1 MTRSSW
7 RRWAPTTATCRI
19 NAQDTQDDKEDV
31 NYLSRAALEVRVTKY
46 IIYSYIMENT
56 YWTISYFPEASAA
69 DPFLAT
75 MGHTFLEK
83 RRSPP
88 TNTISTTYICS
99 CNHIHTY
106 MHTYTYT
113 CAEVGGEGGAAEHR
127 RLGASRTAYSLNLQ
141 GLGGNRGSYWRM
153 KVNEGAYNIFT
164 YVYIYIYILADA
176 MKLLISLRMQSSILF
191 IIIKIYQYL

>member
-1 MTRSSW
+1 
-7 RRWAPTTATCRI
+7 
-19 NAQDTQDDKEDV
+19 
-31 NYLSRAALEVRVTKY
+31 
-46 IIYSYIMENT
+46 
-56 YWTISYFPEASAA
+56 
-69 DPFLAT
+69 

-164 YVYIYIYILADA
+164 YVYIYIYIYISGRNETINFPSNAIQYIIYNNKNIPIFIIYIITYRYAMQDA
-176 MKLLISLRMQSSILF
+176 CIYVYIYIAYKYFSSIY
-191 IIIKIYQYL
+191 IIIYYIYIHRTAKRRKRMPSNAASASLIEV